1 MKLRVEINLSK
12 HPSTNKSPISTF
24 SINLRWSKMC
34 NLQTKIVQLEVYFLP
49 EETKTTV
56 QLTDQKRLGK
66 KCNSWSRTF
75 DIWEY

>member
-1 MKLRVEINLSK
+1 
-12 HPSTNKSPISTF
+12 
-24 SINLRWSKMC
+24 MC
-34 NLQTKIVQLEVYFLP
+34 NLQTKIVQLEVHFLP

-66 KCNSWSRTF
+66 RCNSWSRTF